1 MQPSR
6 HRRLALALLLVP
18 AALSAQASGAAPEPR
33 DSGRAALPGERPPH
47 PRFNPTSVTLA
58 LADTLLRAMD
68 VDRVMQVG
76 AMATFDAAAQ
86 QQPMMAQ
93 LRDVMVAWSARH
105 LNWAEM
111 GAAMT
116 QLYAET
122 FSERELR
129 AYVAFYRTP
138 AGRRMAQE
146 TPGLAQRGAKIGADV
161 SAKYMAELQQMV
173 QSRLVELQ
181 TGGKS
186 P

>member
-6 HRRLALALLLVP
+6 HWSLALAFLLIP
-18 AALSAQASGAAPEPR
+18 AALSAQASGAAPEAR
-33 DSGRAALPGERPPH
+33 DSGRNAIPGGSPTQ
-47 PRFNPTSVTLA
+47 PRFIPTSVTLA

-68 VDRVMQVG
+68 LDRVMQVG
-76 AMATFDAAAQ
+76 AMAAFDAGAQ

-116 QLYAET
+116 ELYAET
-122 FSERELR
+122 FSESELR

-138 AGRRMAQE
+138 AGR
-146 TPGLAQRGAKIGADV
+146 TLAERAPELTQRGAKIGAEV
-161 SAKYMAELQQMV
+161 SARYMAELQQMI
-173 QSRLVELQ
+173 QARLVELQ
-181 TGGKS
+181 SGAKI